1 MIKLRLEPA
10 CDRELIEYFQSIPK
24 RRHAEQV
31 RRFLTAAL
39 QFSNIAPDS
48 CMTPSLSVSSKNIE
62 GTDDESLFAKDM
74 AEFNIA
80 DKGS

>member
-1 MIKLRLEPA
+1 
-10 CDRELIEYFQSIPK
+10 
-24 RRHAEQV
+24 
-31 RRFLTAAL
+31 
-39 QFSNIAPDS
+39 
-48 CMTPSLSVSSKNIE
+48 MTPSLSVSSKNIE